1 MLACT
6 ESPDRLADR
15 VDTSIAYM
23 VFCTSRLRINNL
35 KYEMGRMSGRELGEQ
50 TREILE
56 KIMAEVAEIRALVSA
71 EAFTFTCERVMSD
84 RIGGLAGSPREDCH
98 SGSPVDREPRF
109 S

>member
-23 VFCTSRLRINNL
+23 VFCTSRLRTNNL
-35 KYEMGRMSGRELGEQ
+35 KYEMGRISGRELGEQ

-71 EAFTFTCERVMSD
+71 EAFTFTRERVMSD
-84 RIGGLAGSPREDCH
+84 RIGGLAGGRGDSD
-98 SGSPVDREPRF
+98 DREKPAGREPCF

>member
-1 MLACT
+1 MVACIDD
-6 ESPDRLADR
+6 PDRLAYR
-15 VDTSIAYM
+15 VDTSIAYIG
-23 VFCTSRLRINNL
+23 FCTSRLRINNL

-56 KIMAEVAEIRALVSA
+56 KILEEIVEIRALVSA
-71 EAFTFTCERVMSD
+71 GAFTLKHDCFISK
-84 RIGGLAGSPREDCH
+84 RIGGLAESPREDCH